1 MSPQKH
7 LWSLV
12 LFTVLVGAAALGLS
26 GQSSRATGDIPED
39 AVSVEDAPRPAIGSQ
54 DAPAVMV
61 VFTDYQCPFCMKF
74 FEERLP
80 ALRERFV
87 DAGDLRVVVR
97 DMPLARHRF
106 ARPAALAAVC
116 ADKQGAY
123 WPMHEALYARQAILP
138 DVDLAELAATLGL
151 DRKGFDACMANED
164 TGLQID
170 EDIASAKAAKIS
182 GTPAFLIGVPR
193 DGRIYGRVIVGYQPE
208 SVYETEIRD
217 AIRFDASP

>member
-1 MSPQKH
+1 MSRRKY
-7 LWSLV
+7 LWPLV
-12 LFTVLVGAAALGLS
+12 VFTVLVGAATFGFS
-26 GQSSRATGDIPED
+26 GQSSSTGEIPED
-39 AVSVEDAPRPAIGSQ
+39 TVWVEDAPRPALGSD

-80 ALRERFV
+80 ALKEKFV
-87 DAGDLRVVVR
+87 DSGDLRVAVR

-106 ARPAALAAVC
+106 ARPAAVAAAC
-116 ADKQGAY
+116 ADNQAAY

-138 DVDLAELAATLGL
+138 DVDLTELAGALDL
-151 DRKGFDACMANED
+151 DRRQFDACMSDEA
-164 TGLQID
+164 TGRRID
-170 EDIASAKAAKIS
+170 ADLESARGAKIS

-193 DGRIYGRVIVGYQPE
+193 DGRIYGRVIVGYQPL

-217 AIRFDASP
+217 SLEPETSP